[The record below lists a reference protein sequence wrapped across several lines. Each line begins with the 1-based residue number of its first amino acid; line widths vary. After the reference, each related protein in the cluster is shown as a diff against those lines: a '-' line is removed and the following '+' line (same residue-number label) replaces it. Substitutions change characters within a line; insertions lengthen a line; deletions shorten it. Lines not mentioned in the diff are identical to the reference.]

1 MVAIKF
7 EHSRGGGGKSADEG
21 ICAVRGHNGVFQRTQ
36 NGNSA
41 GYTGGII
48 NGTPRIQGNKARH
61 KGYIVAGYLGN
72 TVEGADEDERIGL
85 NGGGHLR
92 GNATS

>member
-1 MVAIKF
+1 MVAIKL
-7 EHSRGGGGKSADEG
+7 EHGRGGGGKSSDEG
-21 ICAVRGHNGVFQRTQ
+21 ICAVRGYNGVFQRAQ
-36 NGNSA
+36 NGDTA

-48 NGTPRIQGNKARH
+48 NGAPGIQGHEPRH